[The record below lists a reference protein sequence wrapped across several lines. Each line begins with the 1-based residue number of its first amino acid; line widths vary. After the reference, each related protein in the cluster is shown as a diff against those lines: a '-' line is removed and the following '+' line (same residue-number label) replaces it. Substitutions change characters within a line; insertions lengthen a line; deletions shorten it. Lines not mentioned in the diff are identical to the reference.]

1 MRLNRRTEIQIVMA
15 ILLGPIWLA
24 GTVHAQ
30 LPANLPELPTERPPA
45 PTVANGARPA
55 PAATSPGDFVRP
67 IDLPSA
73 LRLAGVQNPELLIAR
88 ERVAE
93 AVALRQLAAA
103 QILPSINVGTN
114 VNVHDGPLQAS
125 TGQILKVNRGAMYLG
140 LGANAVGAG
149 TVNIP
154 GIVWNGNVSQ
164 VLFASLVAKQIVR
177 QRQYESDAERND
189 VLLRVA
195 TAYLELLRAEGR
207 VAVLAKTR
215 EETRE
220 VARVTKVG
228 EKVGQQR
235 KADADRALAELELRN
250 SEVVESEGAAAVA
263 SAHLCQLLGL
273 DPSVRLHAI
282 DGWVVPAPIVPP
294 PVPLC
299 ELLAIALGQRPELFA
314 QRAAIQAAFLEL
326 RGAKLL
332 PFSPNLIFGLSAGTF
347 GGGSNLVSQGI
358 VQPDGTVLRQ
368 PRFDSFAGRED
379 IDVVV
384 YWTARNL
391 GLGNLALVR
400 LQQSHLRTQ
409 DLRLVEVLNRVR
421 AEVATAYARAQ
432 ARFAQI
438 DIGERAVRAG
448 TDAFREDLT
457 RTRAG
462 VGLPIEVLDSL
473 RLLGRSRLTYL
484 DAIIDY
490 NRAQFELYVALGSPP
505 ADTLARPVPA
515 NLVPPPQPLPAPAPR

>member
-1 MRLNRRTEIQIVMA
+1 MGPNRRIGRRLVFVL
-15 ILLGPIWLA
+15 LLGPFWLA
-24 GTVHAQ
+24 GTALAQ
-30 LPANLPELPTERPPA
+30 QPAELPQA
-45 PTVANGARPA
+45 PKDRLPTPTAVNGTRPA
-55 PAATSPGDFVRP
+55 PAPTTLGDCVRP

-73 LRLAGVQNPELLIAR
+73 MLLAGVQNPEILIAR

-93 AVALRQLAAA
+93 AIALRQLAAA
-103 QILPSINVGTN
+103 QILPTINVGTN
-114 VNVHDGPLQAS
+114 VNVHDGPLQTS
-125 TGQILKVNRGAMYLG
+125 TGQIIKVNRGAMYLG

-164 VLFASLVAKQIVR
+164 VLFAALVAKRIVR
-177 QRQYESDAERND
+177 QRQFESDAERND

-207 VAVLAKTR
+207 LAVLAKTR

-220 VARVTKVG
+220 VARVTQVG

-235 KADADRALAELELRN
+235 KADADRALAELEQRN
-250 SEVVESEGAAAVA
+250 SEVIEAEGAAAIA
-263 SAHLCQLLGL
+263 SARLCQLLGL
-273 DPSVRLHAI
+273 DPSVRLHAT

-299 ELLAIALGQRPELFA
+299 ELLAISLAQRPELFA
-314 QRAAIQAAFLEL
+314 QRAAIRAAFLEL

-332 PFSPNLIFGLSAGTF
+332 PFSPNLIVGYSAGTF
-347 GGGSNLVSQGI
+347 GGGSNLVSHGI
-358 VQPDGTVLRQ
+358 VQADGTVLRQ
-368 PRFDSFAGRED
+368 PRFDSFAPRED

-400 LQQSHLRTQ
+400 LQQSRLRTQ

-484 DAIIDY
+484 DAIVDY

-515 NLVPPPQPLPAPAPR
+515 DLVPPPQTPPAPPPR